1 MMKDFEF
8 IKIIEG
14 EKNVSLVM
22 NRPPLNVLNI
32 AMMKEFNDAL
42 IGVREFRHANA
53 VVIRAEGK
61 AFSAGVDIS
70 DHTAD
75 RVGTMM
81 DEFHKMFVNLF
92 AIGVPT
98 IAVVD
103 GAALG
108 GGCELAIAC
117 DMIVAS
123 ERSKFVQPEIKVGVF
138 PPIAAAIMPRL
149 IGRNRTLE
157 FLMSGDALTAPEAE
171 RLGLVNRVFPVEGFS
186 AAVDSFVSKFTSQSR
201 VLLEMTKRAVDMGLQ
216 SACMDAIEAAEK
228 LYMGD
233 MMKTED
239 AAEGLKAFLEKRAAL
254 WTNR

>member
-1 MMKDFEF
+1 MKDFEF

-42 IGVREFRHANA
+42 TGVRNFRNVRA
-53 VVIRAEGK
+53 VLIRAEGK

-92 AIGVPT
+92 AIRVPT
-98 IAVVD
+98 VAIVD

-108 GGCELAIAC
+108 GGCEVAIAC

-123 ERSKFVQPEIKVGVF
+123 ERAKFGQPEIRVGVF

-157 FLMSGDALTAPEAE
+157 FLMNGEAMTAGEAE
-171 RLGLVNRVFPVEGFS
+171 RIGLVNRVFPVEGFS
-186 AAVDSFVSKFTSQSR
+186 GAVDGFVSKLTSQSK
-201 VLLEMTKRAVDMGLQ
+201 VLLEMTKQAVDSGLQ
-216 SACMDAIEAAEK
+216 ESARDAIAAAEK

-239 AAEGLKAFLEKRAAL
+239 AAEGLRAFLEKRAAV
-254 WTNR
+254 WVNR

>member
-1 MMKDFEF
+1 MKDFEF

-14 EKNVSLVM
+14 EKMVSLVM

-32 AMMKEFNDAL
+32 AMMREFNDAL
-42 IGVREFRHANA
+42 TGVRSFRKAR
-53 VVIRAEGK
+53 VVLIRAEGK
-61 AFSAGVDIS
+61 AFSAGVDVT

-75 RVGTMM
+75 RVGEMM
-81 DEFHKMFVNLF
+81 KEFGEIFENIF
-92 AIGVPT
+92 ALGVPV

-108 GGCELAIAC
+108 GGCEVAIAC

-123 ERSKFVQPEIKVGVF
+123 ERSKFGQPEIKVGVF
-138 PPIAAAIMPRL
+138 PPVAAAIMPRL

-157 FLMSGDALTAPEAE
+157 LLMNGDAITALEAE
-171 RLGLVNRVFPVEGFS
+171 RIGLVNRVFPAERFD
-186 AAVDSFVSKFTSQSR
+186 AEVDGFVSKLTSQSR
-201 VLLEMTKRAVDMGLQ
+201 VLLEMTKQAVDAGLQ
-216 SACMDAIEAAEK
+216 ASVRAAIAAAEK

-239 AAEGLKAFLEKRAAL
+239 AAEGLKAFLEKRAAV
-254 WTNR
+254 WVNR

>member
-1 MMKDFEF
+1 MKDFEF
-8 IKIIEG
+8 IKIVEEG
-14 EKNVSLVM
+14 KSVSVVM

-32 AMMKEFNDAL
+32 AMMKEFNAAL
-42 IGVREFRHANA
+42 VSVRTYPNA
-53 VVIRAEGK
+53 RAVLIRAEGK

-75 RVGTMM
+75 RVGEMM
-81 DEFHKMFVNLF
+81 DEFHRIFVNIF
-92 AIGVPT
+92 AISVPT
-98 IAVVD
+98 VAVVD

-108 GGCELAIAC
+108 GGCEVAIAC
-117 DMIVAS
+117 DMILAS
-123 ERSKFVQPEIKVGVF
+123 DRSKFAQPEIKVGVF

-157 FLMSGDALTAPEAE
+157 FLMNGEAMTAVEAE
-171 RLGLVNRVFPVEGFS
+171 RIGLVNRVFPAEGFS
-186 AAVDSFVSKFTSQSR
+186 TDVGQFVSKLTSQSR

-216 SACMDAIEAAEK
+216 SACMDAIEAAEH

-239 AAEGLKAFLEKRAAL
+239 AAEGLKAFLEKRAAV